1 MNIRKCSNPMNIKG
15 IEEWMTQF
23 FVDPFTNLL
32 DEETF
37 RVDLF
42 ETSEAF
48 IIEAEL
54 GDQIKKENISVTVNK
69 EVITISVLAL
79 QQNDIVTRNI
89 ILPIKIEDKKIT
101 AIFNNGILVINISKN
116 LTSNHKNKSI
126 NIYD

>member
-23 FVDPFTNLL
+23 FVDPFTSLL

-42 ETSEAF
+42 ETSEEF

-54 GDQIKKENISVTVNK
+54 GDKIKKENISVTVNK
-69 EVITISVLAL
+69 EVIKISVLAL

-101 AIFNNGILVINISKN
+101 AIFNNGILEINISKN

>member
-42 ETSEAF
+42 ETSEEF

-54 GDQIKKENISVTVNK
+54 GDKIKKENISVTVNK
-69 EVITISVLAL
+69 EVITISILAL
-79 QQNDIVTRNI
+79 QQNDEVTRNI
-89 ILPIKIEDKKIT
+89 ILPINIEDKKIT
-101 AIFNNGILVINISKN
+101 AIFNNGILETNISKN
-116 LTSNHKNKSI
+116 LTSNHKNKAI
-126 NIYD
+126 TIYD

>member
-42 ETSEAF
+42 ETSEEF

-54 GDQIKKENISVTVNK
+54 GDKLQKECISVTVNK
-69 EVITISVLAL
+69 EEITISILAL
-79 QQNDIVTRNI
+79 QPDDHVTRNI
-89 ILPIKIEDKKIT
+89 ILPIIIEDKKMT
-101 AIFNNGILVINISKN
+101 AKFNNGILEVNISKN
-116 LTSNHKNKSI
+116 LTSHHKNKVI

>member
-42 ETSEAF
+42 ETSEEF

-54 GDQIKKENISVTVNK
+54 GDKIKKENISVTVNK

-79 QQNDIVTRNI
+79 QNDIVTRNI

-101 AIFNNGILVINISKN
+101 TIFNNGILEINISKN